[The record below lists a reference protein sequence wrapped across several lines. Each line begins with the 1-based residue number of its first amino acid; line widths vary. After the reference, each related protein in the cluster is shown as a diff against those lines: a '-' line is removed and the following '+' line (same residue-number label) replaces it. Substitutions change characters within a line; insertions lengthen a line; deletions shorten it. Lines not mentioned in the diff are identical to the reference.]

1 MTGLS
6 FECGETRVDVGA
18 DGSVTAW
25 LPHRWPEALVTGGL
39 VVAAGDQTPLLP
51 GPPQLRVD
59 ADEVELVWTS
69 DRLGLVVRHTFAA
82 GWGLRVALSNPG
94 PASVTLDDPLLTWLV
109 PEDRPTWAL
118 AAGAAG
124 SYAVLPPDGA
134 GPLLGGLLRMGS
146 LPAADGRGLHLG
158 PLVLASGARYVV
170 QWHWEVYPGP
180 RSLGRGRHPEVPRLL
195 DLEVEEVA
203 TADAGEDEALLLADG
218 LQAERSRG
226 QVELSAATPG
236 RYPVELRSARGTTA
250 YQLRV
255 AAPLEM
261 LLTARALAALEQPRT
276 AAGVVRLPD
285 VDAAL
290 AVQGRLAALA
300 DTELAEEA
308 LDLFTARLPED
319 DALDPRTVGY
329 LCGEHARTA
338 EPGLLERAGR
348 AVLAANAPAPGLGLA
363 ATQLCLALLLAER
376 PVGPVLE
383 HLARV
388 AAAAER
394 QPMAGPLPQQ
404 AALLEL
410 EVVTM
415 GRGGPAQPAGAF
427 DAMADRVAARV
438 TALGGWL
445 GAGLT
450 GRPVRPLPVDRLA
463 HLTAVLA
470 LLPEEAAARHR
481 GRWGCT
487 AHELGRRGRAAVLD
501 RVTAEPGTGSGPA
514 LSYLLLGT
522 RPD

>member
-1 MTGLS
+1 MA
-6 FECGETRVDVGA
+6 VAA
-18 DGSVTAW
+18 DGSVAVR
-25 LPHRWPEALVTGGL
+25 LPDRWPETLVRGGL
-39 VVAAGDQTPLLP
+39 VVRAGDGAPLLP
-51 GPPQLRVD
+51 GPPELRVD
-59 ADEVELVWTS
+59 ADEVELAWTS
-69 DRLGLVVRHTFAA
+69 DRLALVVRHTFAA

-94 PASVTLDDPLLTWLV
+94 VESVTLADPMLSWRV
-109 PEDRPTWAL
+109 PEGRPAWAL

-124 SYAVLPPDGA
+124 SYAVLPPDGT

-146 LPAADGRGLHLG
+146 LPAVDARGLHLG
-158 PLVLASGARYVV
+158 PVVLAPGGRYVV

-195 DLEVEEVA
+195 DLEVGEVA
-203 TADAGEDEALLLADG
+203 IADAGEDEALLVPDV

-226 QVELSAATPG
+226 QVELSATVPG
-236 RYPVELRSARGTTA
+236 RYPVELRSARGTTT

-255 AAPLEM
+255 AAPLDA
-261 LLTARALAALEQPRT
+261 LLSARALAALEQPRT
-276 AAGVVRLPD
+276 AAGIVRLPD

-290 AVQGRLAALA
+290 AVQSGVAAGVLPDA
-300 DTELAEEA
+300 ELAEEA

-319 DALDPRTVGY
+319 AELDPRTVGY
-329 LCGEHARTA
+329 LCGEHLRTA

-348 AVLAANAPAPGLGLA
+348 AVLSAGAPRPGLGLA
-363 ATQLCLALLLAER
+363 ATQLCLVLLLAEH

-388 AAAAER
+388 SAAAER
-394 QPMAGPLPQQ
+394 EPLAGPLPQQ

-415 GRGGPAQPAGAF
+415 GRGGAAAPAGVP
-427 DAMADRVAARV
+427 DRVADRVAARV

-450 GRPVRPLPVDRLA
+450 GRPVRPLPVDQLA

-470 LLPEEAAARHR
+470 LLPEDAAARHR

-487 AHELGRRGRAAVLD
+487 AHELARRSRAAVLD
-501 RVTAEPGTGSGPA
+501 RVAAEPGSGSGPA